1 MKKRR
6 MIRPPWMRKRR
17 APPSVA
23 KGRRML
29 LSWLRNWEKRCK
41 PLNLLF
47 PSPPPFI

>member
-17 APPSVA
+17 ASPSLA

-29 LSWLRNWEKRCK
+29 LSWLRNWKK
-41 PLNLLF
+41 KVQTTQFPL
-47 PSPPPFI
+47 P